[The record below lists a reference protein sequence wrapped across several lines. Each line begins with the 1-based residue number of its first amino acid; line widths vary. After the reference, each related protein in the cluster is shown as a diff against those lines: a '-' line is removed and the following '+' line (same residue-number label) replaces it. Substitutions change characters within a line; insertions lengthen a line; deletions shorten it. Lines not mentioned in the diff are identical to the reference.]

1 MAVAPDGSV
10 VVAGA
15 TTMGGNAVVLRLTPS
30 GAPDPSF
37 GPGGVRV
44 FDFGGAD
51 AAHAV
56 AIQPDGRI
64 VIAGTGAAGRAILV
78 TRLFPDGTPDP
89 SFDGDGT
96 AGIDLA
102 PGEDVA
108 FAIAV
113 QPDGRIVTA
122 GATGSPSNAVFVRMA
137 RTGAIDRTFGLAG
150 VRVVDAGGAD
160 VVRALALRPDGRIV
174 AAGVGG
180 RRREAAVWRLDADGS
195 LDGSFGRRGAAGF
208 TAGDR
213 TSSADAVA
221 LQPNGKV
228 VVAGAIGRDMLVGRF
243 QPGGATDLTWGRDG
257 RRVVQLGGRDAG
269 SAVAVQRDGAIVAAG
284 QTSAGDG
291 DVAVVRLDGDP
302 PRPAPLCRSRE
313 ATIVGTPGDDVLVG
327 TPRRDVIVALAGDDR
342 VQARG
347 GGDIV
352 CGGAGR
358 DRLFGGPGDDVLL
371 GQAGPDVMDGG
382 DDADLLR
389 GGGGRDVCT
398 GGPGRDAYACE
409 RITGRSG
416 RRRADQHLVAV
427 RVQDPGDPL
436 APRLVG
442 RLLQHGD
449 VHAAQPR
456 DRRVAVVRVDPER
469 HPAPVRRRER
479 LGVEP
484 DAEVRGA
491 QLEADVHRLAVLGE
505 AVGDPGAEPV
515 PVEAE
520 RPLDVGR
527 REDRVERPEHRPIL
541 ARHGARAGPPWSC
554 RR

>member
-1 MAVAPDGSV
+1 MRRPTGHPRRTTLWAAALGSAALACGAVAALAVPGAPDRAFGDGGRQVLVQPGADRAGAVALAPDGAIVVAGDGGPDTALIVTRLLADGTPDASFGDGGTRRVDLGGVETGDAVAVAPDGSV

-64 VIAGTGAAGRAILV
+64 VVAGTGAAGRAILV

-180 RRREAAVWRLDADGS
+180 PRREAAVWRLDADGS

-208 TAGDR
+208 AAGDR

-389 GGGGRDVCT
+389 GGGARDVCT

-409 RITGRSG
+409 RITGR
-416 RRRADQHLVAV
+416 
-427 RVQDPGDPL
+427 
-436 APRLVG
+436 
-442 RLLQHGD
+442 
-449 VHAAQPR
+449 
-456 DRRVAVVRVDPER
+456 
-469 HPAPVRRRER
+469 
-479 LGVEP
+479 
-484 DAEVRGA
+484 
-491 QLEADVHRLAVLGE
+491 
-505 AVGDPGAEPV
+505 
-515 PVEAE
+515 
-520 RPLDVGR
+520 
-527 REDRVERPEHRPIL
+527 
-541 ARHGARAGPPWSC
+541 
-554 RR
+554 